1 MVEGSTAYDYG
12 TQLDEIV
19 ESRARILNFLHVVN
33 PSINTVLEYLYDVG
47 LRRDDMICILVGFAS
62 EQLEISD
69 LVSDEPLFQLLDYS
83 LNILMPWSD

>member
-62 EQLEISD
+62 E
-69 LVSDEPLFQLLDYS
+69 
-83 LNILMPWSD
+83 